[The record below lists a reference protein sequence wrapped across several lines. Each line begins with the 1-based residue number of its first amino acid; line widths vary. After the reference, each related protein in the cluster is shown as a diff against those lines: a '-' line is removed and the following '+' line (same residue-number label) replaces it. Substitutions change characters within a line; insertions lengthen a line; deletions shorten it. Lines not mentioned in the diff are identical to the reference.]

1 MKFKGTI
8 IITDPCYIIKDDSN
22 DWEKCNYGR
31 NMKVLGLSHCICEY
45 TIYGDWSCT
54 TYEITE
60 NPYKVIEDLVKDP
73 KTDCEVNCSYLGSF
87 CADAG
92 MVAVFDLDEVRK
104 YNPDIDEW
112 IASHVWCVTTISNF
126 DGDVKYY
133 TDQEGYAHIAGTGN
147 INFFTIQTGL

>member
-8 IITDPCYIIKDDSN
+8 IITDPCYILKDSSN
-22 DWEKCNYGR
+22 DWRKCNCGE
-31 NMKVLGLSHCICEY
+31 NMEALGLSHYICED

-54 TYEITE
+54 AYKIEG
-60 NPYKVIEDLVKDP
+60 NPYKVIEDLVKDS
-73 KTDCEVNCSYLGSF
+73 KTGCKVNCSRLGNF

-104 YNPDIDEW
+104 YNPSIDEW
-112 IASHVWCVTTISNF
+112 IASHDWCVTTISNF
-126 DGDVKYY
+126 DGDVEYY
-133 TDQEGYAHIAGTGN
+133 IDKEGYAHIAGIGN